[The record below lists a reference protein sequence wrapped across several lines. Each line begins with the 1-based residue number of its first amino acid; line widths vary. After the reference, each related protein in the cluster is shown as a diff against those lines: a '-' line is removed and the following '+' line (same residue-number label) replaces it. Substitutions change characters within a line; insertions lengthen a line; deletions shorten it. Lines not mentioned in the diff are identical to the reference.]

1 MDRCAALMGLS
12 KNAGSINTLEFV
24 LLESSINRNSPR
36 LRPDR
41 RSSIQPGDT
50 AQSSLNLA
58 SDQTFGMVFCSNNR
72 DIASSVSFGEG
83 GK

>member
-24 LLESSINRNSPR
+24 LLGSSINRNSPR

-50 AQSSLNLA
+50 AQSSNLT
-58 SDQTFGMVFCSNNR
+58 SDQTFEMVFCSNNR
-72 DIASSVSFGEG
+72 DIASLVSFGEG